1 MEHYTPLMYSLC
13 IWKFMVLHLRAV
25 THSTIYKRFKFLYFF
40 DLHKTFWLLFFNELY
55 KHVENSLSIPRN
67 IQIGF
72 KIFLVIVFIMRKKVQ
87 TNHKKAIQKSFV
99 QNIISSITRKRKN
112 TF

>member
-1 MEHYTPLMYSLC
+1 MEHYTPLMYSLY
-13 IWKFMVLHLRAV
+13 IQKFMVLHLRAV
-25 THSTIYKRFKFLYFF
+25 THKRFKFLYFF

-55 KHVENSLSIPRN
+55 KHVEYSLSIPRN

-72 KIFLVIVFIMRKKVQ
+72 KIFLIIVFIMRKKVQ

-99 QNIISSITRKRKN
+99 QNIISSITRNCKN